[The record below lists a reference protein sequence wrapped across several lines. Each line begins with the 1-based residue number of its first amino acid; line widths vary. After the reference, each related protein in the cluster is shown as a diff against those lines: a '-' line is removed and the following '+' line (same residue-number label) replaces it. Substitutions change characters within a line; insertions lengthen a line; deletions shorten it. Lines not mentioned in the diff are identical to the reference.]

1 MIHRPNR
8 EAVAAPGRW
17 RAELVVLLLALC
29 AGVLVARA
37 VYLQVIHRGFLEQ
50 QGDARFTRVAKLSAN
65 RGMIL
70 DRNGEPL
77 AVSTPV
83 DTVWANPAELAQSP
97 QSFTKLAK
105 ALDRDP
111 QWLARRVTSSLD
123 REFVYLVR
131 HMRPNDA
138 ERVRDLRIPGVYLL
152 REYRRYYPGGEVTGH
167 LLGFTSV
174 DDVGQEG
181 LELAYDQWLG
191 GEPGAK
197 RVIQDRLGRT
207 IEDVEQI
214 RAPRPGQD
222 LRASIDLRVQY
233 LAYRELKAAVQAN
246 RAQSGAAVVLDI
258 ETGEVLAMVNQ
269 PAFNPNDREQYAPS
283 RYRNRAATDI
293 FEPGSSIKPF
303 VVASAMETGRFD
315 ADTLIE
321 TSPGAMRVGGKTIQ
335 DKHNLGTIDV
345 TTVHAK
351 SSNVGVA
358 IVPRRCGA
366 ASTTSASVT

>member
-1 MIHRPNR
+1 M
-8 EAVAAPGRW
+8 
-17 RAELVVLLLALC
+17 RASP
-29 AGVLVARA
+29 
-37 VYLQVIHRGFLEQ
+37 
-50 QGDARFTRVAKLSAN
+50 RVAKLSAN

-70 DRNGEPL
+70 DRNGDAL

-97 QSFTKLAK
+97 QEFARLAK

-138 ERVRDLRIPGVYLL
+138 ERVRRCGIPGVYLL

-207 IEDVEQI
+207 IEDVERI

-222 LRASIDLRVQY
+222 LHTSIDLRVQY

-246 RAQSGAAVVLDI
+246 RAQSGAVGRARHRDRRSARD
-258 ETGEVLAMVNQ
+258 GQ
-269 PAFNPNDREQYAPS
+269 PAGVQPERP
-283 RYRNRAATDI
+283 RAVRRLAL
-293 FEPGSSIKPF
+293 P
-303 VVASAMETGRFD
+303 
-315 ADTLIE
+315 
-321 TSPGAMRVGGKTIQ
+321 Q
-335 DKHNLGTIDV
+335 
-345 TTVHAK
+345 
-351 SSNVGVA
+351 
-358 IVPRRCGA
+358 PRRHRHLRARFEHQALRRRRRDGDRTLRRGHA
-366 ASTTSASVT
+366 DRDLAGHVARRQQDDPGQAQPRDDRRDHRARKVEQRRRREDRAHAQARGDVDRLRSTSASAT